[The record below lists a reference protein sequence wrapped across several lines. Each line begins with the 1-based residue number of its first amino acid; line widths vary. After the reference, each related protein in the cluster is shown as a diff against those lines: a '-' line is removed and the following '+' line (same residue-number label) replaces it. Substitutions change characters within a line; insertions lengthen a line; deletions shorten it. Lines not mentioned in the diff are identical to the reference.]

1 MLSANNSFFHTEP
14 KSFIVLDLS
23 LSQQNQRRK
32 NMSETNLP
40 FNEKIYPK
48 NAQVSSGE
56 KLRHEWEKSIKN
68 PQEFWAEKAKAID
81 WIKTWDKVLDD
92 SNPPF
97 YKWFQGGILNITHNA
112 LDRHVKTQRKN
123 KLAYIWEG
131 ELGEVRTYTYY
142 QLYREVNKLAK
153 VFKDFGL
160 KKGDRVAVY
169 LPVIPELPITLL
181 ATARVGGIHMVVF
194 SGFSAEALADRINDC
209 GAKILVTVDGSYRRG
224 KMVAIK
230 DNADRALPNTP
241 TVEKVIVVKRTG
253 QEIQMKDGRDV
264 WYQEALAKAG
274 ATAYVEPEP
283 MQATDPLFILYTSG
297 TTGKPK
303 GVQHGIGGYLVWA
316 YWTLKWGFNPNE
328 EDIWWCTADI
338 GWITGHTYNVYAPL
352 SAGVTSL
359 IFEGT
364 PDYPAQD
371 RWWDIIERHGVT
383 ILYTTPTAIRMF
395 MKFGEEWINK
405 HDLSTLRLLGTVG
418 EPINPEAWKW
428 YYRII
433 GKEKLAIVDTWWQT
447 ETGGYMIAPL
457 PGIELVPLKP
467 GSATYPLPSVQ
478 TEVYDEKGQPTKAG
492 NKGFLVVKTPWP
504 GMLQTLWKNP
514 ERFKQTYFGRWPN
527 TYYTGD
533 YAVKDPDGYFWLLG
547 RADEVLKVAGH
558 RIGTVELE
566 SALVSH
572 HAVSEAAVMGKEDAV
587 KGEVPVAFVVL
598 RSGFTPSEELRA
610 ELVKHI
616 RTTIGPIATPDAI
629 VIVNKLPKT
638 RSGKIMR
645 RLLKAVL
652 VGAPLGD
659 VSTLEDE
666 GSVEDI
672 KATYEELR
680 KQLTK

>member
-1 MLSANNSFFHTEP
+1 
-14 KSFIVLDLS
+14 
-23 LSQQNQRRK
+23 
-32 NMSETNLP
+32 MSETNLP
-40 FNEKIYPK
+40 FNEKFSP
-48 NAQVSSGE
+48 NSAQVSSGE
-56 KLRHEWEKSIKN
+56 KLRQEWEKSIKN

-81 WIKTWDKVLDD
+81 WFKTWDKVLDN

-97 YKWFQGGILNITHNA
+97 YKWFSGGILNISHNA
-112 LDRHVKTQRKN
+112 LDRHVKTQRKH

-131 ELGEVRTYTYY
+131 ERGEVKTYTYY

-160 KKGDRVAVY
+160 KKGDRIAVY

-181 ATARVGGIHMVVF
+181 ATARVGGIHTVVF
-194 SGFSAEALADRINDC
+194 SGFSSEALADRINDC
-209 GAKILVTVDGSYRRG
+209 EAKILVTADGSYRRG
-224 KMVAIK
+224 KIIKIK
-230 DNADRALPNTP
+230 DNADRALQTTS
-241 TVEKVIVVKRTG
+241 TVEKVIVVKRTCH
-253 QEIQMKDGRDV
+253 EIQMKDGRDV
-264 WYQEALAKAG
+264 WYHDVLAKAG
-274 ATAYVEPEP
+274 ANAYVPPEP

-303 GVQHGIGGYLVWA
+303 GVQHGTGGYNVWA
-316 YWTLKWGFNPNE
+316 HWTLKWGFNPND

-352 SAGVTSL
+352 SLGVTSL
-359 IFEGT
+359 LFEGT

-383 ILYTTPTAIRMF
+383 ILYTTPTAVRMF

-418 EPINPEAWKW
+418 ESINPEAWKW
-428 YYRII
+428 YYRVI
-433 GKEKLAIVDTWWQT
+433 GKEKLAIIDTWWQT

-478 TEVYDEKGQPTKAG
+478 AEVYNEKGQPAQTG
-492 NKGFLVVKTPWP
+492 NKGFLIVKTPWP
-504 GMLQTLWKNP
+504 GMLQTLWKDP

-527 TYYTGD
+527 VYYTGD
-533 YAVKDPDGYFWLLG
+533 YAVKDPDGYLWLLG

-572 HAVSEAAVMGKEDAV
+572 PAVSEAAVMGKEDAV
-587 KGEVPVAFVVL
+587 KGEVPVAFIVL
-598 RSGFTPSEELRA
+598 RSGFSPSEELRA

-616 RTTIGPIATPDAI
+616 RTTIGPIATPAAI
-629 VIVNKLPKT
+629 VIVSKLPKT

-645 RLLKAVL
+645 RILKAVL
-652 VGAPLGD
+652 IGAPIGD
-659 VSTLEDE
+659 ISTIEDE
-666 GSVEDI
+666 ASVEEI

-680 KQLTK
+680 KQLAK

>member
-1 MLSANNSFFHTEP
+1 
-14 KSFIVLDLS
+14 
-23 LSQQNQRRK
+23 
-32 NMSETNLP
+32 MSENSLP
-40 FNEKIYPK
+40 FNEKYRPSTAKI
-48 NAQVSSGE
+48 SSGA
-56 KLRHEWEKSIKN
+56 KLQQEWEKSIKN

-81 WIKTWDKVLDD
+81 WYKKWDKALDD

-97 YKWFQGGILNITHNA
+97 YKWFQGGILNITYNA
-112 LDRHVKTQRKN
+112 LDRHVKTPKKN
-123 KLAYIWEG
+123 TLAYIWEG
-131 ELGEVRTYTYY
+131 ELGEIKTYSYY
-142 QLYREVNKLAK
+142 QLYKEVNKLAK
-153 VFKDFGL
+153 VFKECGL

-181 ATARVGGIHMVVF
+181 ATARIGGIHAVVF
-194 SGFSAEALADRINDC
+194 SGFSAEALADRINDS

-224 KMVAIK
+224 KTVAIK
-230 DNADRALPNTP
+230 DNADRALQNAP

-253 QEIQMKDGRDV
+253 QPIQMKEGRDI
-264 WYQEALAKAG
+264 WYHDALIKAG
-274 ATAYVEPEP
+274 GNAYVEPEP

-352 SAGVTSL
+352 SMGITSL
-359 IFEGT
+359 LFEGT

-383 ILYTTPTAIRMF
+383 ILYTTPTAVRMF
-395 MKFGEEWINK
+395 MKFGEDWINK

-428 YYRII
+428 YYRVI
-433 GKEKLAIVDTWWQT
+433 GKEKLAIIDTWWQT
-447 ETGGYMIAPL
+447 ETGGYMISPVS
-457 PGIELVPLKP
+457 GIELIPLKP
-467 GSATYPLPSVQ
+467 GSATKPLPSIYAD
-478 TEVYDEKGQPTKAG
+478 VYDEKGQPTKAG

-504 GMLQTLWKNP
+504 GMLQTLWKDP

-527 TYYTGD
+527 IYYTGD

-572 HAVSEAAVMGKEDAV
+572 PAVSEAAVMGKEDAV

-598 RSGFTPSEELRA
+598 RGGFTPSEELRA

-629 VIVNKLPKT
+629 IFANKLPKT

-659 VSTLEDE
+659 TSTLEDE
-666 GSVEDI
+666 ASVEDI

-680 KQLTK
+680 KQLAK

>member
-1 MLSANNSFFHTEP
+1 MTE
-14 KSFIVLDLS
+14 K
-23 LSQQNQRRK
+23 
-32 NMSETNLP
+32 MSETSLP
-40 FNEKIYPK
+40 FNEKLYPNK
-48 NAQVSSGE
+48 AQVSSGE
-56 KLRHEWEKSIKN
+56 KLKQEWEKSIKK

-81 WIKTWDKVLDD
+81 WFKKWDKVLDD

-97 YKWFQGGILNITHNA
+97 YKWFAGGVLNISHNA
-112 LDRHVKTQRKN
+112 LDRHVKAERKN

-131 ELGEVRTYTYY
+131 ELGEVKTYTYD
-142 QLYREVNKLAK
+142 QLHSEVNKLAK

-181 ATARVGGIHMVVF
+181 ATARVGGIHAVVF

-209 GAKILVTVDGSYRRG
+209 EAKILVTADGSYRRG
-224 KMVAIK
+224 KIVPIK
-230 DNADRALPNTP
+230 DNADRALQHTS

-253 QEIQMKDGRDV
+253 QAIQMKDGRDF
-264 WYQEALAKAG
+264 WYHDALAKVG
-274 ATAYVEPEP
+274 ANAYVPPEP

-316 YWTLKWGFNPNE
+316 YWSLKWAFNPTD
-328 EDIWWCTADI
+328 EDVWWCTADI

-352 SAGVTSL
+352 SLGITSL
-359 IFEGT
+359 LFEGT

-383 ILYTTPTAIRMF
+383 ILYTTPTAVRMF
-395 MKFGEEWINK
+395 MKFGEEWVNK
-405 HDLSTLRLLGTVG
+405 HDLSSLRLLGTVG

-428 YYRII
+428 YYRVI
-433 GKEKLAIVDTWWQT
+433 GKERLAIIDTWWQT
-447 ETGGYMIAPL
+447 ETGGFMIAPL

-478 TEVYDEKGQPTKAG
+478 AEVYDEKGQPAQAG

-504 GMLQTLWKNP
+504 GMLQTLWKDP

-527 TYYTGD
+527 VYYTGD

-566 SALVSH
+566 SALVAH
-572 HAVSEAAVMGKEDAV
+572 PAVSEAAVMGKEDAV

-610 ELVKHI
+610 DLVRHI

-629 VIVNKLPKT
+629 VIANKLPKT

-659 VSTLEDE
+659 TSTLEDE
-666 GSVEDI
+666 ASVEDI

-680 KQLTK
+680 KQLAK

>member
-1 MLSANNSFFHTEP
+1 MTEA
-14 KSFIVLDLS
+14 S
-23 LSQQNQRRK
+23 
-32 NMSETNLP
+32 LP
-40 FNEKIYPK
+40 FDEKVLPGK
-48 NAQVSSGE
+48 
-56 KLRHEWEKSIKN
+56 KLKEEWQKSMEN

-81 WIKTWDKVLDD
+81 WFKTWDKVLDD

-97 YKWFQGGILNITHNA
+97 YRWFTGGVLNISYNA
-112 LDRHVKTQRKN
+112 LDRHLNTPKKN
-123 KLAYIWEG
+123 MLAYIWEG
-131 ELGEVRTYTYY
+131 EMGEVKTYTYY
-142 QLYREVNKLAK
+142 QLYKEVNKLAK

-169 LPVIPELPITLL
+169 LPMIPELPITLL
-181 ATARVGGIHMVVF
+181 ATARIGGIHTVVF
-194 SGFSAEALADRINDC
+194 SGFSAEALADRINDSA
-209 GAKILVTVDGSYRRG
+209 AKILVTADGAYRRG
-224 KMVAIK
+224 KTIMLK
-230 DNADRALPNTP
+230 ETADRALQNTP

-253 QEIQMKDGRDV
+253 QNVSMKEGRDY
-264 WYQEALAKAG
+264 WYHEALANTEAN
-274 ATAYVEPEP
+274 AYVPPEP
-283 MQATDPLFILYTSG
+283 MEATEPLFILYTSG

-303 GVQHGIGGYLVWA
+303 GVLHGTGGYLVWG

-328 EDIWWCTADI
+328 KDIWWCTADV

-352 SAGVTSL
+352 ALGITSL

-405 HDLSTLRLLGTVG
+405 HDLSTLKLLGTVG
-418 EPINPEAWKW
+418 EPINPEAWRW
-428 YYRII
+428 YYRVI

-447 ETGGYMIAPL
+447 ETGGFMISPL
-457 PGIELVPLKP
+457 PGIELVPLKQ
-467 GSATYPLPSVQ
+467 GSATYPLPSVRA
-478 TEVYDEKGQPTKAG
+478 EVYDEKGEPTPVG
-492 NKGFLVVKTPWP
+492 NKGFLVIKTPWP
-504 GMLQTLWKNP
+504 GMLETLWKDA
-514 ERFKQTYFGRWPN
+514 ERYKQTYFGRWQN

-572 HAVSEAAVMGKEDAV
+572 SAVSEAAVMGKEDPV

-598 RSGFTPSEELRA
+598 RSGFSSSDELRTD
-610 ELVKHI
+610 LVKHI

-652 VGAPLGD
+652 SGQALGD

-666 GSVEDI
+666 ASVEDI
-672 KATYEELR
+672 KAAYEELK
-680 KQLTK
+680 KQLEKK